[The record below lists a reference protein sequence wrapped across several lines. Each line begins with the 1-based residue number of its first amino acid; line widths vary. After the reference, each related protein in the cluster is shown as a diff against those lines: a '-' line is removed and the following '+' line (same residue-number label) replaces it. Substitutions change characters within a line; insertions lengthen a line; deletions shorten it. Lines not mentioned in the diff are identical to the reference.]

1 LYRQLAK
8 DLLASDRPK
17 NLSKDE
23 LEQYNVLLEE
33 QAFPF
38 EEKAIKLHEVNV
50 GRAKDGADDEW
61 VQKSFAALAQLNPG
75 RYGKVEI
82 GEQQVESIGAA
93 PAPAPAAATPAGVSA
108 VVIPVAA
115 AVPERAAQ
123 QYAQALQLM
132 KSGRNTDAEL
142 EFKEMVVEY
151 PQLSGPQLNLG
162 LLYMRDSRLPEAEA
176 TFKAALEHE
185 PANAV
190 AANELG
196 ITLRKLGKF
205 TEAEAA
211 YQRTIAAQPN
221 YAPAHLNLGV
231 LYDLYLAQPQK
242 ALDEFERY
250 LEIAGDNK
258 QVAGW
263 VVELRK
269 RVGAPAPAAKKE
281 PA

>member
-1 LYRQLAK
+1 
-8 DLLASDRPK
+8 
-17 NLSKDE
+17 
-23 LEQYNVLLEE
+23 
-33 QAFPF
+33 
-38 EEKAIKLHEVNV
+38 
-50 GRAKDGADDEW
+50 
-61 VQKSFAALAQLNPG
+61 
-75 RYGKVEI
+75 
-82 GEQQVESIGAA
+82 
-93 PAPAPAAATPAGVSA
+93 
-108 VVIPVAA
+108 
-115 AVPERAAQ
+115 
-123 QYAQALQLM
+123 LQLM

-142 EFKEMVVEY
+142 EFKELAVEY

-176 TFKAALEHE
+176 TFKTALEHE

-190 AANELG
+190 AGNELG
-196 ITLRKLGKF
+196 IVQRKLGKF
-205 TEAEAA
+205 AEAEAA
-211 YQRTIAAQPN
+211 YQRTIAAEPK

-250 LEIAGDNK
+250 IEIAGDNK

-269 RVGAPAPAAKKE
+269 RVGAPAPAPAPKKE